1 VQGEV
6 QGQWDRMRLERVAT
20 NLLSNALKFGRGAPV
35 QVSLSAAGG
44 VARLGV
50 RDAGPGIPAEAQE
63 RIFRRF
69 ERVKGERAQ
78 AGFGLGLYIV
88 RELVEAHGG
97 RIHVES
103 SPGEGAHF
111 TVELPGASAECGAA
125 SEQTK
130 GAAALHALG

>member
-1 VQGEV
+1 
-6 QGQWDRMRLERVAT
+6 MRD
-20 NLLSNALKFGRGAPV
+20 G
-35 QVSLSAAGG
+35 
-44 VARLGV
+44 
-50 RDAGPGIPAEAQE
+50 GPGIPADAQE

-111 TVELPGASAECGAA
+111 TVELPGASAECGAPG
-125 SEQTK
+125 EQTQ